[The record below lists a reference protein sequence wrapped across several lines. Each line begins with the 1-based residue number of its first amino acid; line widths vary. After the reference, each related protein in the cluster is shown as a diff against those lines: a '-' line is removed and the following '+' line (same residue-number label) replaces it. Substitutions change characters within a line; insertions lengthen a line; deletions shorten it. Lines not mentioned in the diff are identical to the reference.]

1 MHSLLFHALSPGAT
15 ITIHGTNKTVHDQ
28 ELGMGRPLPDG
39 LKVKWVLPWSA
50 RHTATPDELLEF
62 LRTVEGLLVRAG
74 HQGVAPHD
82 LNHPR

>member
-15 ITIHGTNKTVHDQ
+15 ITIHGTNK
-28 ELGMGRPLPDG
+28 MGRPLPDG

-82 LNHPR
+82 LDHPR